1 MLRVYACIA
10 QEHDLRL
17 VLVAGLICLFAS
29 FTAFSIVE
37 QARRADR
44 RIALWLVAAGF
55 VSGTGIWATHFVA
68 MLAYQP
74 HLPIGYDGGLTLLSV
89 LVAMVLCG
97 AGWWL
102 SLRSERWAPVAS
114 GAVIGSGIAA
124 MHYIGMSAVNLA
136 GRLVYDRAYVVAS
149 VVIGISL
156 SILAVAIRRRR
167 LRMLDHPVPWPAS
180 ILFTLAICGMHFT
193 AMGAAA
199 VIPDPRLAVPTSAVG
214 SFELGVAVTAMA
226 VIILAIGFAVVLLDR
241 KLHRRTEEEAIR
253 LKAFADAAIEGLVV
267 VDDGR
272 IVDANRSFL
281 EIAGYAQA
289 GHRPNSINALLPDL
303 ELELLSAIHD
313 RATETR
319 LVDAEGTERPVEVIA
334 RPLAWGGTSMR
345 VLAVRDISER
355 KEAAARIAHLANH
368 DSLTGLPNRAVFADR
383 LADSIEAA
391 AALGEPIAILC
402 IDLDGFKSIND
413 RFGHSAGDELLV
425 EAGQRLRALAG
436 AEDFAARLGGDEFAI
451 VQRGLD
457 QPNQA
462 DLLANRILAA
472 MTDAFTLADAQVV
485 ISCSIGIAL
494 FPQDAASAGDL
505 IKNGEMAL
513 HRAKATGRAGAHF
526 YEARTEEGLRE
537 RRLLESDLAHALDR
551 GEIDIHY
558 QPLADLVSGRILGFE
573 ALLRWR
579 HPERGAIAP
588 DLFIPLAEE
597 SGLIHSLGSWALRR
611 ACAEAA
617 GWQPELRIAVNLS
630 PVQIATGDLAA
641 EVETVLRET
650 GLDPPR
656 LDLEITEGLLITDPD
671 RALATLR
678 RLKALGVKISM
689 DDFGT
694 GYSSLSYFRLFP
706 FDKVKIDQSFI
717 REMIDSPEALA
728 IVRSVIGLGRGLGL
742 SVVAEG
748 VETNAQLD
756 ALIAEGCDQVQ
767 GYLISRPGPI
777 EQFDRVVIDRE
788 FRSVA
793 GISSGTGRKR
803 PVRAAG
809 RAGS

>member
-10 QEHDLRL
+10 EEHDLRL
-17 VLVAGLICLFAS
+17 VLVAGLICLLAA

-37 QARRADR
+37 QARRASQR
-44 RIALWLVAAGF
+44 RWLWLVAAGF

-74 HLPIGYDGGLTLLSV
+74 HLPIGYDAGLTLLSI
-89 LVAMVLCG
+89 LVAMILCG
-97 AGWWL
+97 VGWWL
-102 SLRSERWAPVAS
+102 SLRAERWAPVAA

-124 MHYIGMSAVNLA
+124 MHYIGMFAVNLA
-136 GRLVYDRAYVVAS
+136 GRLIYDRTYVLAS
-149 VVIGISL
+149 VAIGISL
-156 SILAVAIRRRR
+156 SILAVTVRRRR
-167 LRMLDHPVPWPAS
+167 LRRHEHLPPWPAS

-199 VIPDPRLAVPTSAVG
+199 IMPDPRLAVPRSAVG
-214 SFELGVAVTAMA
+214 SFELGVAVTTMA
-226 VIILAIGFAVVLLDR
+226 LVILAIAFAVVLLDR
-241 KLHRRTEEEAIR
+241 KLNRRTEEEARR

-267 VDDGR
+267 VDGGR
-272 IVDANRSFL
+272 IVDANRSFREL
-281 EIAGYAQA
+281 AGYANA
-289 GHRPNSINALLPDL
+289 DPFPDSISNLLPDFEMEWL
-303 ELELLSAIHD
+303 PSIHEG
-313 RATETR
+313 AAETR
-319 LVDAEGTERPVEVIA
+319 LITADGSGRPVEILT
-334 RPLAWGGTSMR
+334 RPLAWGGASMR

-355 KEAAARIAHLANH
+355 KEAAARIAHLADH
-368 DSLTGLPNRAVFADR
+368 DALTGLPNRAVFADR
-383 LADSIEAA
+383 LADSIDSAA
-391 AALGEPIAILC
+391 AVGEPVAILC
-402 IDLDGFKSIND
+402 IDLDAFKSIND

-425 EAGQRLRALAG
+425 DAAQRLRALAG
-436 AEDFAARLGGDEFAI
+436 ADHFAARLGGDEFAI
-451 VQRGLD
+451 VQRGVD
-457 QPNQA
+457 QPHQA

-472 MTDAFTLADAQVV
+472 MSDVFPLAGEQAV

-505 IKNGEMAL
+505 VKNAEMAL
-513 HRAKATGRAGAHF
+513 HRAKATGRGGVHF

-537 RRLLESDLAHALDR
+537 RRLLEADLAHALER
-551 GEIDIHY
+551 GQISIHY
-558 QPLADLVSGRILGFE
+558 QPLAELESGRILGFE
-573 ALLRWR
+573 ALLRWE
-579 HPERGAIAP
+579 HPDRGSIAP
-588 DLFIPLAEE
+588 DVFIPLAEE
-597 SGLIHSLGSWALRR
+597 SGQILALGSWALRR

-630 PVQIATGDLAA
+630 PVQIAHGDLAA
-641 EVETVLRET
+641 EVQAVLGET
-650 GLDPPR
+650 GLDPAR
-656 LDLEITEGLLITDPD
+656 LDLEITEGLLISDPD
-671 RALATLR
+671 KALATLR

-717 REMIDSPEALA
+717 REMIESPEARA

-756 ALIAEGCDQVQ
+756 ALVAEGCDQVQ

-777 EQFDRVVIDRE
+777 EQFERVVIDRDGQRRA
-788 FRSVA
+788 RSSA
-793 GISSGTGRKR
+793 
-803 PVRAAG
+803 AAG
-809 RAGS
+809 

>member
-10 QEHDLRL
+10 EEHDLRL
-17 VLVAGLICLFAS
+17 VLVAGLICLLAS

-37 QARRADR
+37 QARRAGRR
-44 RIALWLVAAGF
+44 RILWLVAAGF

-74 HLPIGYDGGLTLLSV
+74 HLPIGYDAGLTLFSI
-89 LVAMVLCG
+89 LVAMILCG

-102 SLRSERWAPVAS
+102 TLREEGWAAVAA
-114 GAVIGSGIAA
+114 GAVIGSGISA
-124 MHYIGMSAVNLA
+124 MHYLGMAAVNLA
-136 GRLVYDRAYVVAS
+136 GRIIYDRSYVVAS
-149 VVIGISL
+149 VTIGIAL
-156 SILAVAIRRRR
+156 SILAVLVRRGR
-167 LRMLDHPVPWPAS
+167 LRRNEQLVPWPAS

-193 AMGAAA
+193 AMGAAS
-199 VIPDPRLAVPTSAVG
+199 IMPDPRLEVPKSAVG
-214 SFELGVAVTAMA
+214 TFELGVAVTTMA
-226 VIILAIGFAVVLLDR
+226 LIILAIAFAVVLLDR
-241 KLHRRTEEEAIR
+241 KLHRRSEEEARR
-253 LKAFADAAIEGLVV
+253 LKTFADAAIEGLVV
-267 VDDGR
+267 IDEDR

-281 EIAGYAQA
+281 EIAGYARA
-289 GHRPNSINALLPDL
+289 DLCPDSISTLLPDL
-303 ELELLSAIHD
+303 KIELLESSHD
-313 RATETR
+313 GATETR
-319 LVDAEGTERPVEVIA
+319 LVDADGADRPVEVIA
-334 RPLAWGGTSMR
+334 RPLAWSGASMR

-355 KEAAARIAHLANH
+355 KDAEERIAHLAYH
-368 DSLTGLPNRAVFADR
+368 DALTGLPNRAVFADQ
-383 LADSIEAA
+383 LADSIESAA
-391 AALGEPIAILC
+391 AVGEPVAMLC
-402 IDLDGFKSIND
+402 IDLDAFKSVND
-413 RFGHSAGDELLV
+413 RFGHSAGDQLLV
-425 EAGQRLRALAG
+425 EAAQRLRALAG
-436 AEDFAARLGGDEFAI
+436 AEHFAARLGGDEFAI

-457 QPNQA
+457 QPHQA
-462 DLLANRILAA
+462 DLLANRVLAA
-472 MTDAFTLADAQVV
+472 MSAPFPLTGAQMA

-505 IKNGEMAL
+505 VKNAEMAL
-513 HRAKATGRAGAHF
+513 HRAKATGRGGAHF

-537 RRLLESDLAHALDR
+537 RRLLEADLSHALDR

-558 QPLADLVSGRILGFE
+558 QPLADLESGRILGFE
-573 ALLRWR
+573 ALLRWE
-579 HPERGAIAP
+579 HPERGAIPP

-597 SGLIHSLGSWALRR
+597 SGLILALGSWALRR
-611 ACAEAA
+611 ACAEAS

-630 PVQIATGDLAA
+630 PLQIAHGDLAD
-641 EVETVLRET
+641 EVQTVLRET
-650 GLDPPR
+650 GLDPAR

-717 REMIDSPEALA
+717 REMIESPEARA

-748 VETNAQLD
+748 VETNAQLE

-777 EQFDRVVIDRE
+777 EQFDRVVIDRDG
-788 FRSVA
+788 RA
-793 GISSGTGRKR
+793 DKSSA
-803 PVRAAG
+803 AAG
-809 RAGS
+809 